1 MKHSPMNLCL
11 FDAQPEATKLWQEL
25 ASLRSLQLNVFP
37 TWNGATGVPATTQLL
52 IVDQSAIGDAFEEQL
67 LQTCRQYPQ
76 ILVVAT
82 GTHLSVQAVVELMR
96 GGVSHLIEKP
106 FAREQLS
113 LAFPELV
120 VASQALQASKAEF
133 IKLSQLFASLTI
145 RERSVLD
152 CVLAGVSNK
161 DTAKQLQVSVRT
173 VESRRAKVY
182 RKLELKHVAEL
193 VRKMDRLER
202 LHAIFDVKSPLPAT
216 THLPRIHLQ
225 FLAAGMPTPTSG
237 VELDASA

>member
-1 MKHSPMNLCL
+1 MKYSPMNLCL

-25 ASLRSLQLNVFP
+25 ASLRSLQINVFP
-37 TWNGATGVPATTQLL
+37 AWHGVTGVPVNTHLL
-52 IVDQSAIGDAFEEQL
+52 IVDQSAMGEAFEEQL
-67 LQTCRQYPQ
+67 LQTCREHPQ
-76 ILVVAT
+76 MLVVAT
-82 GTHLSVQAVVELMR
+82 GTQLSVQAVVELMR

-106 FAREQLS
+106 FPRELLS
-113 LAFPELV
+113 QAFPKLFA
-120 VASQALQASKAEF
+120 ASQALQASKAEF
-133 IKLSQLFASLTI
+133 IKLSQLFASLTT

-161 DTAKQLQVSVRT
+161 DTAKQLQVSIRT

-202 LHAIFDVKSPLPAT
+202 LHAIFNVKSSLPVK
-216 THLPRIHLQ
+216 THLPRFHLQ
-225 FLAAGMPTPTSG
+225 FLSTGMHAPTAL

>member
-1 MKHSPMNLCL
+1 MNLCL

-25 ASLRSLQLNVFP
+25 ASFHSLQLHVFP
-37 TWNGATGVPATTQLL
+37 AWHGTKGIPSTAQLL
-52 IVDQSAIGDAFEEQL
+52 IVDQSSMGEAFENQL
-67 LQTCRQYPQ
+67 LQTCREQPQ
-76 ILVVAT
+76 ILLVAT
-82 GTHLSVQAVVELMR
+82 GSRLSVQTVVGLMR

-106 FAREQLS
+106 FTREQLTQGFPDL
-113 LAFPELV
+113 LA
-120 VASQALQASKAEF
+120 AARALQASKEEF
-133 IKLSQLFASLTI
+133 IKLSELFASLTT

-161 DTAKQLQVSVRT
+161 DTAKHLQVSIRT

-202 LHAIFDVKSPLPAT
+202 LHAIFNAKTASPIKSPLPSM
-216 THLPRIHLQ
+216 HLHILE
-225 FLAAGMPTPTSG
+225 AGMPTPAAG

>member
-1 MKHSPMNLCL
+1 MNLCL

-25 ASLRSLQLNVFP
+25 ASLHSLQLNVLP
-37 TWNGATGVPATTQLL
+37 AWNGVKGIPITTQLL
-52 IVDQSAIGDAFEEQL
+52 IVDQSAIGQTFEHQL
-67 LQTCRQYPQ
+67 LQTCREQPQ
-76 ILVVAT
+76 MLVVAT
-82 GTHLSVQAVVELMR
+82 GYRLSVQAVVELMR

-106 FAREQLS
+106 FIREQLS
-113 LAFPELV
+113 KAFPELV
-120 VASQALQASKAEF
+120 AASRALQSSKEEF
-133 IKLSQLFASLTI
+133 IKLSQLFASLTT

-161 DTAKQLQVSVRT
+161 DTAKQLKVSVRT

-202 LHAIFDVKSPLPAT
+202 LHAIFDAKSILPVK
-216 THLPRIHLQ
+216 THLPRMHLQ
-225 FLAAGMPTPTSG
+225 FLAAGMSAPAAG